1 MQQIFLLSK
10 QNLELSKQ
18 EVLALAEQKDFMLV
32 DNLLILNTNFKDY
45 KRLAYTK
52 EVYELLFISNPK
64 SIIANIKNFDWQKIY
79 KTDFCLRIHNTK
91 GFKEKTLAGYIWHKL
106 KSPKVNLK
114 NSKTEIHLFFIKN
127 KTIAALSKYK
137 NKQDFEKRKPHLRP
151 ELHPSS
157 LNPRLARALINI
169 TGIKKGKILD
179 PFCGSGGILIEA
191 GLINLEPIG
200 YDIDKIM
207 LKRAEINLKYYKI
220 KDYNL
225 KQQDAT
231 KIKTKFNYIVADLPY
246 SKNTKSLKPKVS
258 NSYESKIRKKQDL
271 NKLYLNFL
279 KTLKKILKKKAVIG
293 FPDFIDCKSLIEK
306 SKLRIEKEF
315 DYYLHKSLT
324 KKIIL
329 LSP

>member
-1 MQQIFLLSK
+1 MPQIFLLSK

-18 EVLALAEQKDFMLV
+18 EVLALTDKQDFMLI

-64 SIIANIKNFDWQKIY
+64 NLIIDMKNFNWQKIY
-79 KTDFCLRIHNTK
+79 KTNFCLRTHNSK
-91 GFKEKTLAGYIWHKL
+91 IKEAKLAGYIWNNI

-114 NSKTEIHLFFIKN
+114 NPKTEIHLFFIKN
-127 KTIAALSKYK
+127 KAIGALVKYK
-137 NKQDFEKRKPHLRP
+137 NKQEFEKRKPHLRP

-157 LNPRLARALINI
+157 LNPRLARALINL

-191 GLINLEPIG
+191 GLIKLNSIG

-207 LKRAEINLKYYKI
+207 IKRAEINLKHYKI
-220 KDYNL
+220 KDYKL

-231 KIKTKFNYIVADLPY
+231 KIKVKFDYIVTDLPY
-246 SKNTKSLKPKVS
+246 SRNT
-258 NSYESKIRKKQDL
+258 KKQDL
-271 NKLYLNFL
+271 TKLYLSFL

-293 FPDFIDCKSLIEK
+293 FPDFIDYKQLIQK
-306 SKLRIEKEF
+306 SKLKIEKEF
-315 DYYLHKSLT
+315 NYYLHKSLS
-324 KKIIL
+324 KKLLIITAK
-329 LSP
+329 

>member
-18 EVLALAEQKDFMLV
+18 EVLALTDKQEFMLI

-64 SIIANIKNFDWQKIY
+64 NLITDIKNFNWQEIY
-79 KTDFCLRIHNTK
+79 KTNFCLRTHNSK
-91 GFKEKTLAGYIWHKL
+91 IKESKLADLIWNNL

-114 NSKTEIHLFFIKN
+114 KPKTEIHLFFIKN
-127 KTIAALSKYK
+127 KVIATLAKFK
-137 NKQDFEKRKPHLRP
+137 NKQKFEKRKPHLRP

-157 LNPRLARALINI
+157 LDPRLARALINI
-169 TGIKKGKILD
+169 TGINKGILLD

-191 GLINLEPIG
+191 GLMNLRPIG
-200 YDIDKIM
+200 YDTDKIM
-207 LKRAEINLKYYKI
+207 LKRAEINLKHYKI
-220 KDYNL
+220 KDYKL

-231 KIKTKFNYIVADLPY
+231 KIKTKFNYIVTDLPY
-246 SKNTKSLKPKVS
+246 SKNTK
-258 NSYESKIRKKQDL
+258 KQDL
-271 NKLYLNFL
+271 TKLYLNFL

-293 FPDFIDCKSLIEK
+293 FPDFINHKSLIEK
-306 SKLRIEKEF
+306 SKLKIEKEF
-315 DYYLHKSLT
+315 TYYLHKSLT
-324 KKIIL
+324 KKIIV